1 MKIEQMQIVTSDG
14 ARGEKILH
22 LKGSLTTHTVF
33 NFQEAVKKE
42 GAATLILDFTDV
54 PFIDSA
60 GLGSLVGLHI
70 GSRKAMR
77 RLAFVAMNTQVRTLL
92 EMTNV
97 AQLFPAYN
105 TVEEAEAALG

>member
-1 MKIEQMQIVTSDG
+1 MQIVTSGG

-22 LKGSLTTHTVF
+22 LKGSLTIHTVF
-33 NFQEAVKKE
+33 SFQETVRKE
-42 GAATLILDFTDV
+42 GGATLILNFTDV

-70 GSRKAMR
+70 SSKKAMR
-77 RLAFVAMNTQVRTLL
+77 KLAFVGMNTQVKTLL
-92 EMTNV
+92 QMTNV

-105 TVEEAEAALG
+105 TVQEAEASFAM